1 MKKIKNNNFNAN
13 STNTNTISEERIAK
27 SVEVNTQNNS
37 HDIKNDAEQN
47 KNTEEK
53 SIVNNSNKRKRK
65 NKLKVDGDSPRPKM
79 IKTDDVKESSP
90 VKADKKIEKDN
101 EKTVSM
107 DKTVVNKRKKNKMK
121 EMRKLQFNKLK
132 SDKHKS
138 SRDNIDPIMSLNAER
153 LKTYGINAKKFKN
166 KLKYGK
172 KKC

>member
-27 SVEVNTQNNS
+27 SVEDNTQNNS

-65 NKLKVDGDSPRPKM
+65 NELKVDGDSPRTKM
-79 IKTDDVKESSP
+79 IKTDDVKESLP

-107 DKTVVNKRKKNKMK
+107 DKTVVNKRKNKMK

-138 SRDNIDPIMSLNAER
+138 SRDNIDPIMSLNADR
-153 LKTYGINAKKFKN
+153 LKIYGINAKKFKN

>member
-1 MKKIKNNNFNAN
+1 M
-13 STNTNTISEERIAK
+13 
-27 SVEVNTQNNS
+27 
-37 HDIKNDAEQN
+37 
-47 KNTEEK
+47 
-53 SIVNNSNKRKRK
+53 NNSNKRKRK